1 MKNEITTTTMRAT
14 APGKI
19 LQLCP
24 LSHHQSAMMMRSLCQ
39 KQASS
44 TQNRSLPNSAFWPLV
59 NIVEMVAN
67 CNCGFRAAAHIIH
80 GRESVW
86 PEARQHLLDHLNS
99 DPAGYLPDVAI
110 TSSAEMSLQ
119 SLQASLMHF
128 AGPIWDRS
136 KWFDSDKHVQL
147 TADAYDTFVVMGTYD
162 YSNIVIRAP
171 SSFRSAEAIR
181 AAIPT
186 ARLLG
191 MVLAAAAVQ
200 GTGIA

>member
-1 MKNEITTTTMRAT
+1 MEFV
-14 APGKI
+14 
-19 LQLCP
+19 LE
-24 LSHHQSAMMMRSLCQ
+24 

-59 NIVEMVAN
+59 NIVEMVADGN
-67 CNCGFRAAAHIIH
+67 CRFRVVAHIIH

-86 PEARQHLLDHLNS
+86 PEVRQHLLDHLNS
-99 DPAGYLPDVAI
+99 DPAGYLLDVAI
-110 TSSAEMSLQ
+110 TSGAEMSLQ

-128 AGPIWDRS
+128 AGPIWDYS
-136 KWFDSDKHVQL
+136 KWFDSDKHAQL
-147 TADAYDTFVVMGTYD
+147 TADAYDTFVVMDTYD

-191 MVLAAAAVQ
+191 MVLAASAVQ
-200 GTGIA
+200 DWDSIDIGVARELLGKREYAGVCESRVR